1 MSKLRFVFLGAVA
14 AIVLGSGTAL
24 ADLAAN
30 TSATSSRDSHGDAVA
45 SAARTTCPKGPDGVH
60 GACVSQIASSEA
72 AETSTEGQEN
82 NKGSRAKAV
91 EACRALDTDK
101 TEPHS
106 SSGMTKAQKDADR
119 AEDRAEVKA
128 FVACVTGHTGA

>member
-24 ADLAAN
+24 ADLAAS
-30 TSATSSRDSHGDAVA
+30 TTSSRDSHGDAVA

-72 AETSTEGQEN
+72 TENLTEGQEN
-82 NKGSRAKAV
+82 NKGARAKAV
-91 EACRALDTDK
+91 EACKALDTD
-101 TEPHS
+101 TSEPRS
-106 SSGMTKAQKDADR
+106 SAGMTKAQKDADR